1 MPESEVPMK
10 LSINRLEDIL
20 LAQGEITKEQH
31 AMVRKYIMENKI
43 SSTVA
48 ITDLKIKDINGIY
61 RVVADALGVEFV
73 PIIDRYSRLSDEII
87 ALIPENTCKAF
98 CVLPWELNG
107 NELKLLIDNP
117 QNTTAIR
124 EVQDLTGKKVVPV
137 MAVGKQLKNIIE
149 YYFKNKHE
157 KEQMLSLTKQG
168 IESSG
173 VVKMAESFTDGTG
186 PIVEFIN
193 LLLER
198 ASLTKASDIH
208 IKPNEND
215 VRIRMRIDG
224 ELREIARVD
233 KNSLNTVISRIK
245 VLSNLNIAEKR
256 IPQDGAFTYRGK
268 NCLLELR
275 VSILPSLF
283 GESCVMRVID
293 KKGVDYDF
301 SGLGM
306 SEEDEAVF
314 RKMISRPDG
323 LILVTGPTGS
333 GKSTTLYTALKELNK
348 PSVNIITVEDPV
360 ESPVKDINQVQV
372 NSQVGLDFSAALR
385 SILRHDPDIIF
396 IGEIRDNETAQIAVR
411 SSITG
416 HLVLSTLHTN
426 DALSAIMRLCDMGIE
441 KYLVTSSLSGVVA
454 QRLLKRVCPECS
466 VDHKITEDESRMTGL
481 PVGTVTKVGRGCMNC
496 GNTGYSG
503 RIAIYEFVLITKEL
517 RKAILEGVTMD
528 ELYDIAKGQ
537 GMISLKDS
545 CKELLLNGITSCKEA
560 VRVIYAKE

>member
-1 MPESEVPMK
+1 MK

-31 AMVRKYIMENKI
+31 TMVRKYIMENKI

-73 PIIDRYSRLSDEII
+73 PIIDRYSRLSDEVI

-98 CVLPWELNG
+98 CVLPWELDG
-107 NELKLLIDNP
+107 NVLKLLIDNP
-117 QNTTAIR
+117 QNTAAIR

-256 IPQDGAFTYRGK
+256 VPQDGAFTYRGK

-306 SEEDEAVF
+306 SDEDEVVF

-323 LILVTGPTGS
+323 LVLVTGPTGS

-466 VDHKITEDESRMTGL
+466 VDHRITEDESRMTGL
-481 PVGTVTKVGRGCMNC
+481 PVGTVTKIGRGCMNC

>member
-1 MPESEVPMK
+1 MK

-173 VVKMAESFTDGTG
+173 VVKMAESFTDGTS

-466 VDHKITEDESRMTGL
+466 VDHKITEDESKMTGL

>member
-1 MPESEVPMK
+1 MPESEAPMK

-256 IPQDGAFTYRGK
+256 IPQDGAFTYRGR

-426 DALSAIMRLCDMGIE
+426 DALSAIMRLCDMGVE

-466 VDHKITEDESRMTGL
+466 VDHKITEDESKMTGL

-537 GMISLKDS
+537 GMISLKDN

>member
-31 AMVRKYIMENKI
+31 TMVRKYIMENKI

-73 PIIDRYSRLSDEII
+73 PIIDRYSRLSDEVI

-98 CVLPWELNG
+98 CVLPWELDG
-107 NELKLLIDNP
+107 NVLKLLIDNP
-117 QNTTAIR
+117 QNTAAIR

-256 IPQDGAFTYRGK
+256 VPQDGAFTYRGK

-306 SEEDEAVF
+306 SDEDEAVF

-323 LILVTGPTGS
+323 LVLVTGPTGS

-466 VDHKITEDESRMTGL
+466 VDHRITEDESRMTGL
-481 PVGTVTKVGRGCMNC
+481 PVGTVTKIGRGCMNC

>member
-1 MPESEVPMK
+1 MK

-31 AMVRKYIMENKI
+31 TMVRKYIMENKI

-73 PIIDRYSRLSDEII
+73 PIIDRYSRLSDEVI

-306 SEEDEAVF
+306 SDEDETVF
-314 RKMISRPDG
+314 RKMINRPDG

-466 VDHKITEDESRMTGL
+466 VDHRITEDESRMTGL
-481 PVGTVTKVGRGCMNC
+481 PVGTVTKIGRGCMNC

-517 RKAILEGVTMD
+517 RKAILEGATMD